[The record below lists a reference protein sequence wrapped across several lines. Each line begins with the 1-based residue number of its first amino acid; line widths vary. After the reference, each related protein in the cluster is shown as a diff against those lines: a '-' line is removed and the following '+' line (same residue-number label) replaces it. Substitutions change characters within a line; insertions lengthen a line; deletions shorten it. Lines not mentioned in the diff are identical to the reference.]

1 MNHFSKRI
9 FSAAAAALLLI
20 ASADVSS
27 AQQEARWLRNP
38 AISPDGTQ
46 IVFGYMGNLYKV
58 SSEGG
63 QATAITSGDN
73 YCGYPVWSR
82 DGKKIAYASDIYGNF
97 DVFVMPAGGGVPTR
111 LTYNSTPDYPFD
123 FTPDGKYVLF
133 GSGRIAPAESMRFPS
148 SMFKILY
155 KIPVGGGRPILVT
168 AAGADEA
175 NFNADGSQIV
185 FQDKKGYE
193 DPWRKHHTS
202 SVTRDI
208 WVYDLKANTYT
219 KVSTYEGENLKP
231 VFSPDGKSVYY
242 ISEMKLNKANNAL
255 NLFKQD
261 LSSGTK
267 TQLTDFK
274 DFPVREVSI
283 AKNGTI
289 SFVWKG
295 DIYTIKNGQ
304 KPKKLNIYV
313 ADNAGYQKI
322 KNLDIKNATE
332 MSVSPTGKEIA
343 LINRGELFVVGV
355 NDGRT
360 KRITNTPYQERM
372 ITWDPD
378 GKAIYY
384 SAEVDGNWNIMKATL
399 KDTTEKYFY
408 ASTLVNI
415 SKVVADGK
423 DNFMPDVSPDG
434 KKLAYISER
443 NTLKVMDLKSKKT
456 VTVLPKGHN
465 HSYRD
470 GDWGF
475 EWSPDSKWLLVDDQ
489 KNMMRGGATALI
501 SAEGGEIRYPV
512 NSAYGERMAKFGFG
526 GQAMTYI
533 GGGGNRG
540 GGGVKAAFFDK
551 ESYDKFML
559 SKDDFELLEEK
570 EKGEKKP
577 DVKPGEKPGKPDGK
591 PGDKPGPGPKK
602 PEKKEVK
609 PIVFDDFDLI
619 ETRIADIR
627 TDGSPMA
634 YFLTKDGK
642 KMYYAKNGEKGMELW
657 STDTRSRE
665 SKKVGQGS
673 VGGMLS
679 AAELSAD
686 EKSIF
691 ALRNGSPV
699 KIDLMSG
706 MAKPIM
712 IAGKM
717 ELDAAGERAYMFD
730 HMWLQVTKKFY
741 DPTIHGINWKMYHD
755 EYAKFLPYINNNY
768 DFQVLL
774 SELLGE
780 LNASHTGGRYYSN
793 RVLTGG
799 DVTANFGMIFD
810 ETYTGEGIKV
820 SAIIPG
826 GPADKL
832 SNKIRPGDIITAIN
846 GENIPASENYY
857 KYLNNI
863 ANANT
868 VVTVKSTAGNTF
880 SQTLRPVAESSLA
893 HLIYEWWVRRCEEM
907 VDKLSGGKIGYVHV
921 EGMNQQSYQVIYNRL
936 MGKHVKKQA
945 VIVDTRFNGGGWL
958 HDELVTLLGAKT
970 YMRYAPQG
978 DLLDDGEPLGRWQ
991 KPSAVL
997 TCEGN
1002 YSDAFMFPFVYQQNG
1017 IGKVYGMPVPGT
1029 GTAVWWET
1037 QIDPTIVFGIPMIG
1051 SMGTDGKVT
1060 ENKQFE
1066 PDVKVELPYNDFLVG
1081 KDPQLEA
1088 AVKGLLKEIR

>member
-1 MNHFSKRI
+1 MNQI
-9 FSAAAAALLLI
+9 FKKLSSFAAAALI
-20 ASADVSS
+20 IMASASFSS
-27 AQQEARWLRNP
+27 AQQEVRWLRNP
-38 AISPDGTQ
+38 AISPDGSQ

-58 SSEGG
+58 SSDGG

-73 YCGYPVWSR
+73 YSGYPVWSR
-82 DGKKIAYASDIYGNF
+82 DGKMIAYASDIYGNF
-97 DVFVMPAGGGVPTR
+97 DVFVMPAGGGVPVR
-111 LTYNSTPDYPFD
+111 LTYNSTADYPYD

-133 GSGRIAPAESMRFPS
+133 GSGRFAPAESIRFPS
-148 SMFKILY
+148 SMFKNLY
-155 KIPVGGGRPILVT
+155 KIPAQGGRPILVT

-175 NFNADGSQIV
+175 NFNSDGTKIV

-261 LSSGTK
+261 LASGTK

-274 DFPVREVSI
+274 DFPVREISI

-295 DIYTIKNGQ
+295 DIYTVKDGQ
-304 KPKKLNIYV
+304 KARKLNIFI
-313 ADNAGYQKI
+313 AGNAGYQKI
-322 KNLDIKNATE
+322 RNMDIRNATE
-332 MSVSPTGKEIA
+332 MAVSPSGKEIA

-360 KRITNTPYQERM
+360 KRITNTAYQERM
-372 ITWDPD
+372 ITWAPD

-415 SKVVADGK
+415 DKVVADGK

-434 KKLAYISER
+434 KRLAYISER
-443 NTLKVMDLKSKKT
+443 NTLIVMDLKSKKK

-475 EWSPDSKWLLVDDQ
+475 EWSPDSKWLLVEDQ

-501 SAEGGEIRYPV
+501 SADGGEIRYPV

-533 GGGGNRG
+533 GSGGNRG

-570 EKGEKKP
+570 EKAEKKT
-577 DVKPGEKPGKPDGK
+577 DGK
-591 PGDKPGPGPKK
+591 PGDKKDGKPGEKK
-602 PEKKEVK
+602 DGKPDAKKEVK

-627 TDGSPMA
+627 TEGSPMA

-686 EKSIF
+686 EKSLF

-780 LNASHTGGRYYSN
+780 LNASHTGGRYYAA
-793 RVLTGG
+793 RAMTGG
-799 DVTANFGMIFD
+799 DVTANFGMLFD
-810 ETYTGEGIKV
+810 ETH
-820 SAIIPG
+820 
-826 GPADKL
+826 
-832 SNKIRPGDIITAIN
+832 RR
-846 GENIPASENYY
+846 
-857 KYLNNI
+857 
-863 ANANT
+863 
-868 VVTVKSTAGNTF
+868 GNQGF
-880 SQTLRPVAESSLA
+880 SHHPWRSCRQAF
-893 HLIYEWWVRRCEEM
+893 
-907 VDKLSGGKIGYVHV
+907 
-921 EGMNQQSYQVIYNRL
+921 QQ
-936 MGKHVKKQA
+936 
-945 VIVDTRFNGGGWL
+945 
-958 HDELVTLLGAKT
+958 
-970 YMRYAPQG
+970 
-978 DLLDDGEPLGRWQ
+978 
-991 KPSAVL
+991 
-997 TCEGN
+997 
-1002 YSDAFMFPFVYQQNG
+1002 
-1017 IGKVYGMPVPGT
+1017 
-1029 GTAVWWET
+1029 
-1037 QIDPTIVFGIPMIG
+1037 DPPW
-1051 SMGTDGKVT
+1051 
-1060 ENKQFE
+1060 
-1066 PDVKVELPYNDFLVG
+1066 
-1081 KDPQLEA
+1081 
-1088 AVKGLLKEIR
+1088 

>member
-1 MNHFSKRI
+1 MNQI
-9 FSAAAAALLLI
+9 FKKLSSFAAAALMVM
-20 ASADVSS
+20 ASASVSS
-27 AQQEARWLRNP
+27 AQQEVRWLRNP
-38 AISPDGTQ
+38 AISPDGSQ

-58 SSEGG
+58 SSDGG

-73 YCGYPVWSR
+73 YSGYPVWSR
-82 DGKKIAYASDIYGNF
+82 DGKMIAYASDIYGNF
-97 DVFVMPAGGGVPTR
+97 DVFVMPAGGGVPVR
-111 LTYNSTPDYPFD
+111 LTYNSTADYPYD

-133 GSGRIAPAESMRFPS
+133 GSGRFAPAESIRFPS
-148 SMFKILY
+148 SMFKNLY
-155 KIPVGGGRPILVT
+155 KIPAQGGRPILVT

-175 NFNADGSQIV
+175 NFNSDGTKIV

-231 VFSPDGKSVYY
+231 VFSPDGNSVYY
-242 ISEMKLNKANNAL
+242 ISEMKLSKANNAL

-261 LSSGTK
+261 LNSGTK

-274 DFPVREVSI
+274 DFPVREISI

-295 DIYTIKNGQ
+295 DIYTIKDGQ
-304 KPKKLNIYV
+304 KARKLNIFI
-313 ADNAGYQKI
+313 AGNAGYQKI
-322 KNLDIKNATE
+322 RNMDIRNATE
-332 MSVSPTGKEIA
+332 MAVSPSGKEIA

-360 KRITNTPYQERM
+360 KRITNTAYQERM
-372 ITWDPD
+372 ITWAPD

-415 SKVVADGK
+415 DKVVADGK

-434 KKLAYISER
+434 KRLAYISER
-443 NTLKVMDLKSKKT
+443 NTLIVMDLKSKKK

-512 NSAYGERMAKFGFG
+512 NSAYGERAAKFGFG

-533 GGGGNRG
+533 GQDGL
-540 GGGVKAAFFDK
+540 KAAFFDK
-551 ESYDKFML
+551 ESYDRFML

-570 EKGEKKP
+570 EKAEKGKDKP
-577 DVKPGEKPGKPDGK
+577 EGKA
-591 PGDKPGPGPKK
+591 GDKKDGKK
-602 PEKKEVK
+602 PEPKKEVK
-609 PIVFDDFDLI
+609 PIVFDDFDMI
-619 ETRIADIR
+619 ETRIATIR
-627 TDGSPMA
+627 TDGRPMN
-634 YFLTKDGK
+634 YVITKDGK
-642 KMYYAKNGEKGMELW
+642 KAYYLKSGEKGMELW

-665 SKKVGQGS
+665 SKRVGQGS
-673 VGGMLS
+673 VGTMFS
-679 AAELSAD
+679 MELSKD

-691 ALRNGSPV
+691 GLRNGSPV
-699 KIDLMSG
+699 KIDVMSG
-706 MAKPIM
+706 MPKPVQIS
-712 IAGKM
+712 GKM

-780 LNASHTGGRYYSN
+780 LNASHTGGRYYAA
-793 RVLTGG
+793 RAMTGG
-799 DVTANFGMIFD
+799 DVTANFGMLFD

-846 GENIPASENYY
+846 GENIPASENYN

-868 VVTVKSTAGNTF
+868 VVTVKSTSGNTF
-880 SQTLRPVAESSLA
+880 TQTLRPVVESSLS
-893 HLIYEWWVRRCEEM
+893 HLVYEWWVRRCEEM

-945 VIVDTRFNGGGWL
+945 VVVDTRFNGGGWL

-978 DLLDDGEPLGRWQ
+978 NLLDDGEPLGRWQ

-1066 PDVKVELPYNDFLVG
+1066 PDVRVELPYNDFLSG

-1088 AVKGLLKEIR
+1088 AVKGLLQEIR